1 MPFVTTLMNGTYNN
15 VSLINNNEM
24 DYEELTNAYSRE
36 RELEMSTAFPV
47 LMCKVYL
54 WMTMALIITGITA
67 CYVAHSQTLLM
78 AIFTNQILFWGLI
91 IAEFGL
97 VIALSAAI
105 NKLSLTVAT
114 LMFVLYSLVNGA
126 TMSFIFLAYTESS
139 VTSVFLITAGTFAA
153 MAAFGYFTKTDLTSM
168 GKILMMALIGV
179 IIATIVNIFTKSEG
193 LTLILNYV
201 GVLVFVGLTAY
212 DSQKI
217 KQMLQTAPDASEGSQ
232 KIALLGALSLY
243 LDFINLFLYLLRIL
257 GSRRD

>member
-1 MPFVTTLMNGTYNN
+1 
-15 VSLINNNEM
+15 M
-24 DYEELTNAYSRE
+24 DYEELTNVYSRD
-36 RELEMSTAFPV
+36 RELEMSTAFPI
-47 LMCKVYL
+47 LMRKVYL
-54 WMTMALIITGITA
+54 WMTMALAITGITA
-67 CYVAHSQTLLM
+67 YYVANNETLLT
-78 AIFTNQILFWGLI
+78 AIVTNQILFWGLI

-97 VIALSAAI
+97 VIGLTAAI
-105 NKLSLTVAT
+105 NKLSLTTAT
-114 LMFVLYSLVNGA
+114 LMFVLYSVINGA
-126 TMSFIFLAYTESS
+126 TMSFIFLIYTASS
-139 VTSVFLITAGTFAA
+139 VTNVFLITAGTFAA
-153 MAAFGYFTKTDLTSM
+153 MAAFGYFTKADLSSL

-193 LTLILNYV
+193 LAVILNYV

-217 KQMLQTAPDASEGSQ
+217 KNMLLTAPDASEASQ

>member
-1 MPFVTTLMNGTYNN
+1 
-15 VSLINNNEM
+15 M
-24 DYEELTNAYSRE
+24 DYEELTNVYSRD
-36 RELEMSTAFPV
+36 RELEMSTAFPI
-47 LMCKVYL
+47 LMRKVYL
-54 WMTMALIITGITA
+54 WMTMALAITGITA
-67 CYVAHSQTLLM
+67 YYVANNETLLT
-78 AIFTNQILFWGLI
+78 AIVTNQILFWGLI

-97 VIALSAAI
+97 VIGLTAAI
-105 NKLSLTVAT
+105 NKLSLTTAT
-114 LMFVLYSLVNGA
+114 LMFVLYSVINGA
-126 TMSFIFLAYTESS
+126 TMSFIFLIYTASS
-139 VTSVFLITAGTFAA
+139 VTNVFLITAGTFAA
-153 MAAFGYFTKTDLTSM
+153 MAAFGYFTKADLSSL

-193 LTLILNYV
+193 LTVILNYV

-217 KQMLQTAPDASEGSQ
+217 KNMLLTAPDASEASQ